1 MARRK
6 KNTLWLRS
14 RIQHPIRYCQVVAA
28 EEKKLRRILRD
39 NPNYSDSTRVR
50 SRVRRAR
57 WSVTREY
64 PGLAPFVSEPQET
77 EDRGQDSE
85 EEYES
90 DDSYDGIVSRRDLES
105 ERSVHEERNKREEE
119 AWGKVRNKIV
129 DQAKLRHRDRWHSLQ
144 IAMHT
149 EKERIKSKVESVSK
163 TCPRCRGSG
172 SLLSEFDRRK
182 VTILTMQFCHVISI
196 PLIECARCNMHGPSG
211 CGRFHVIPA
220 DIDAFPS
227 TPDWPFDLFHA
238 LRDDKVVLYHMDLLT
253 FLRDQID
260 FSPRLAVS
268 SFAKGFK
275 RTLMRNGCHV
285 KISAEQMSKHLS
297 RALHEYT
304 IFEMTA
310 NDPYMYSSTHRDC
323 PMECPACLGSQNH
336 LIHISK
342 TKVEKAGADM
352 ATFEPITSGSQVL
365 LHSVYIDGHYGLPHM
380 AKAGKS
386 RQYDP
391 PFSIKLLPDNE
402 VQEFEEHYTSQSRA
416 TAVATCGSEFQAD
429 SFLKRRSQYHDRTGV
444 VGAFCRHGSCLLM
457 HDKRY
462 AEVPLVQMWRH
473 SMKTDSNVLQ
483 IQGTCGVMGDS
494 KATRAWHNGVLM
506 DHPGDGIPIAPH
518 ALPDARHSLSIEEQL
533 PERRICR
540 CWSGGAHGNCLVPL
554 QESRACTTVS
564 VPVWQSCGHREI
576 GAQLESHQ
584 APRVHKKLL
593 WDASQRAEA
602 KIQLAEREVQEL
614 IGLLQASGLSQD
626 EVIQMRDNPPAG
638 VDRYR
643 PEQSF
648 EVQFAE
654 ARLRLRCEQN
664 RVTAL
669 FHQKEILRLQENRML
684 TRRGEAAR
692 LRKRKKALESQL
704 RKVVRQVI
712 DISSLIYSIHC
723 ENCLEPR
730 QGGPIA
736 SIVFPDFAS
745 YMRAVSPPETRQ
757 AWEEAEV
764 IYRLVGPFQ
773 DGEPLN
779 AQRFHA
785 ALEEGRYPWISNSS
799 TMVESYRVQLHA
811 KANLLSRAREE
822 KQLLLE
828 EIKGCELLLHSEK
841 AAVDAEIAGIQG
853 RIEEHQLHQD
863 ARIPEENSPYAYTLG
878 VELQEQHSQ
887 VESLYFHKLQLE
899 KVKAEV
905 STLATKARLC
915 ADVFVR
921 GARPDHSQI
930 LDDTPAQ
937 DDDPFDN
944 EINNEENEVVAE

>member
-28 EEKKLRRILRD
+28 EERKLRRILRD

-64 PGLAPFVSEPQET
+64 PGLAPSVSEPQET

-90 DDSYDGIVSRRDLES
+90 DDSYDGIVSRRNLES

-129 DQAKLRHRDRWHSLQ
+129 DQAKLHHRDRRHSLQ
-144 IAMHT
+144 VAMHT
-149 EKERIKSKVESVSK
+149 EKERIKIKVESVSK
-163 TCPRCRGSG
+163 TCPLCRGSG

-196 PLIECARCNMHGPSG
+196 PLVECARCNMHGPSG

-304 IFEMTA
+304 IFDMTA

-323 PMECPACLGSQNH
+323 PMECPACLGSQNY

-342 TKVEKAGADM
+342 TKVEKSGADM
-352 ATFEPITSGSQVL
+352 ATFEPIASGSQLL

-391 PFSIKLLPDNE
+391 PFSIKLLPDSE

-416 TAVATCGSEFQAD
+416 NAVATCGSEFQAD
-429 SFLKRRSQYHDRTGV
+429 SMLKRRSQYHDRTGV

-457 HDKRY
+457 LNMTKGEKWSYASMLLERIAGQIGLPINLCVIRRKDGVWGMILQEREHIDADTGDFHREFGISCDKDILKEGKLKPGHRLKY
-462 AEVPLVQMWRH
+462 YPTSEIMGVFACPPVRFPIHPTKIGQRVVVYGAGN
-473 SMKTDSNVLQ
+473 SNKLS
-483 IQGTCGVMGDS
+483 IPDGSCGVVNAVIEDGPRTSLMCTVAVQEEYPSMETTQIDVKLKYTRFLLLENEQYVSHQPSDYDYANIPRRIIYKFENLTFCEIKKLFETAEKSRLVHKCS
-494 KATRAWHNGVLM
+494 KGNESLV
-506 DHPGDGIPIAPH
+506 PGDDTLDI
-518 ALPDARHSLSIEEQL
+518 
-533 PERRICR
+533 
-540 CWSGGAHGNCLVPL
+540 
-554 QESRACTTVS
+554 
-564 VPVWQSCGHREI
+564 
-576 GAQLESHQ
+576 LE
-584 APRVHKKLL
+584 
-593 WDASQRAEA
+593 
-602 KIQLAEREVQEL
+602 
-614 IGLLQASGLSQD
+614 
-626 EVIQMRDNPPAG
+626 
-638 VDRYR
+638 
-643 PEQSF
+643 
-648 EVQFAE
+648 
-654 ARLRLRCEQN
+654 
-664 RVTAL
+664 
-669 FHQKEILRLQENRML
+669 
-684 TRRGEAAR
+684 
-692 LRKRKKALESQL
+692 RKRKEAGHQDYVAWLASCVHSDPFFGKTCERRANERSETYVALQKPTETIAVLTCSRGQQKAVPATSKQGK
-704 RKVVRQVI
+704 KVNCEYRTRLTKFRYE
-712 DISSLIYSIHC
+712 DAIYAEALQTHT
-723 ENCLEPR
+723 NHEP
-730 QGGPIA
+730 GSG
-736 SIVFPDFAS
+736 D
-745 YMRAVSPPETRQ
+745 YHEPETP
-757 AWEEAEV
+757 
-764 IYRLVGPFQ
+764 RLKRALDDLYDLFSN
-773 DGEPLN
+773 L
-779 AQRFHA
+779 QR
-785 ALEEGRYPWISNSS
+785 L
-799 TMVESYRVQLHA
+799 
-811 KANLLSRAREE
+811 
-822 KQLLLE
+822 
-828 EIKGCELLLHSEK
+828 
-841 AAVDAEIAGIQG
+841 
-853 RIEEHQLHQD
+853 
-863 ARIPEENSPYAYTLG
+863 
-878 VELQEQHSQ
+878 
-887 VESLYFHKLQLE
+887 
-899 KVKAEV
+899 
-905 STLATKARLC
+905 STL
-915 ADVFVR
+915 
-921 GARPDHSQI
+921 SS
-930 LDDTPAQ
+930 
-937 DDDPFDN
+937 
-944 EINNEENEVVAE
+944 